1 MIVQR
6 YARLR
11 EPDGSGSWALV
22 QGDLLCIL
30 DAPPWAGGQPSARTI
45 PYANAR
51 LLAAATPSKIICV
64 GRNYGAHARELGHEI
79 PKEPLLFLKPPSSIL
94 DPDGTVVLPPESTR
108 VEHEAELAL
117 VIGQRGRRIPVDQAL
132 AHVFGYLVACD
143 VTARDL
149 QNKDGQWTRA
159 KGFDTFCPLGPEL
172 TAGIDSREL
181 AIRLAVNGELRQNGN
196 TRDMLFDL
204 ARIVAHISN
213 VMTLE
218 PGDLVL
224 TGTPEGVGPLTPGD
238 RVLVEITDL
247 APLRFEVA
255 SSLQQR

>member
-1 MIVQR
+1 MTTKR
-6 YARLR
+6 YARVR
-11 EPDGSGSWALV
+11 EPDGKTSWALV
-22 QGDLLCIL
+22 RGDVLDVL
-30 DAPPWAGGQPSARTI
+30 DAAPWDGGKPTARSI
-45 PYANAR
+45 SRADAR
-51 LLAAATPSKIICV
+51 LLAAAAPSKIVCV

-94 DPDGTVVLPPESTR
+94 DPGGSVVLPPESER

-117 VIGQRGRRIPVDQAL
+117 VIGERGRRIPIERAL
-132 AHVFGYLVACD
+132 DHVFGYLVACD

-172 TAGIDSREL
+172 ARGVDPRALS
-181 AIRLAVNGELRQNGN
+181 IRLAVDGEVRQSG
-196 TRDMLFDL
+196 TTADMLFDL

-224 TGTPEGVGPLTPGD
+224 TGTPEGVGPLRAGN
-238 RVLVEITDL
+238 RVLVEIDEL
-247 APLRFEVA
+247 APLGFDVA
-255 SSLQQR
+255 S